1 MDVAV
6 AVAVAAGWWWA
17 SCRHARPATPSL
29 IEVRAATWGEDRSAR
44 VMMVTGAELSDDS
57 VQWQQEVAV
66 VEGGGA
72 LKGGDAAAQHGG
84 CRRLTGCGVHMR
96 DVLGQRRA
104 QPRKG
109 GERMLAKI

>member
-6 AVAVAAGWWWA
+6 AVAVAAGGWWA

-66 VEGGGA
+66 VEGGEQGEGVA
-72 LKGGDAAAQHGG
+72 IGVGLIGGWMVG
-84 CRRLTGCGVHMR
+84 
-96 DVLGQRRA
+96 
-104 QPRKG
+104 
-109 GERMLAKI
+109 

>member
-72 LKGGDAAAQHGG
+72 LKGGDAAARHGG
-84 CRRLTGCGVHMR
+84 CRRHRQGVVYTCAMFW
-96 DVLGQRRA
+96 A
-104 QPRKG
+104 KG
-109 GERMLAKI
+109 GHSREKAGNEC